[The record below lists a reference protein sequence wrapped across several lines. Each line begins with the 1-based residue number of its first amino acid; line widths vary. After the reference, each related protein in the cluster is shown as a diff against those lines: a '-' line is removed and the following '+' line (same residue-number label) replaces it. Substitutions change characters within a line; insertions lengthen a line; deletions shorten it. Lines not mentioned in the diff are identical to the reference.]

1 MKMRKTILFLCFL
14 LMVSGAKAQQEQTNS
29 NVKTLLSS
37 EGKLLYGNEPNSIV
51 VIDYPENLQ
60 RVSEYLDMVD
70 VAPQQV
76 FIEARVVEVK
86 LQKEHALGINWEAFM
101 EKGYMPLGQFMVGS
115 QWQNALLNNAPS
127 PLTQNLPLQPVFYP
141 PGQTTSGETQPF
153 TVSIF
158 DDNINVVLKA
168 ITNSLD
174 TDVLSAPKITT
185 VNNREAKLE
194 VIQKY
199 PWAEPN
205 ATTSESG
212 AVTVTWTIHWED
224 IGITLTVTPTI
235 NENGD
240 ITMVLAPVVS
250 EKTGDFPLTVSSGGT
265 DIKYNVPIIDKRTA
279 STKVVVGSGK
289 TLILGG
295 LIKDKT
301 TLGQS
306 KVPLLADIPFM
317 GNLFKTKKETKDK
330 TELLIFVSPAVLTPE
345 TFVHMA
351 KQERYG
357 AGERFVQDREAR
369 QDMLIQKEKRE
380 KANEHMSLDKLEA
393 LSRKHAELMH
403 ARQLL
408 EQDIMK
414 ESQDLKSIEK
424 MQRAPIAAK

>member
-1 MKMRKTILFLCFL
+1 MRKIILFLCFL
-14 LMVSGAKAQQEQTNS
+14 LMVSGAKAQQQTNS

-86 LQKEHALGINWEAFM
+86 LQKEHSLGINWEAFM

-127 PLTQNLPLQPVFYP
+127 PLTQNLPLQPVYYP
-141 PGQTTSGETQPF
+141 PGQTTSGQTQPF

-194 VIQKY
+194 VIQRY

-235 NENGD
+235 NANGD

-250 EKTGDFPLTVSSGGT
+250 EKTGDFPLTVSSGGI
-265 DIKYNVPIIDKRTA
+265 DINYNVPIIDKRTA
-279 STKVVVGSGK
+279 STKVVVGSGQ

-301 TLGQS
+301 TLGQT

-330 TELLIFVSPAVLTPE
+330 TELLIFVSPVVVTPE
-345 TFVHMA
+345 SFVRMA
-351 KQERYG
+351 KEERYG
-357 AGERFVQDREAR
+357 AATRFVKDKEAR
-369 QDMLIQKEKRE
+369 QDMMMQKEKLE
-380 KANEHMSLDKLEA
+380 KENEQVSLSKLEA

-403 ARQLL
+403 ARQQL
-408 EQDIMK
+408 EQDLMK

-424 MQRAPIAAK
+424 MQRVTIATK